1 MTDKN
6 KENIEN
12 NQEKT
17 LNKPEGNR
25 NWWRKLLGLNKTY
38 GLYKLNVVIVISI
51 FIFTV
56 FQNIC
61 YANNGK
67 FEYLKGSYG
76 DTAVVLN
83 ENEIFLPSAYKEVLD
98 SKTGLHD
105 QIPIPAQ
112 IYNLKEKKFKP
123 LNIFMNIHRHMYLA
137 VKLNDNEV
145 LIFGGETR
153 PKGKAARSLREAE
166 IYDIKNNTFK
176 LVGDTNYK
184 YYDTV
189 YTNVV
194 KLKDGRIFI
203 STAAS
208 NFEIYDTKKMKFYK
222 AGEEIK
228 YYKKDF
234 FDSKGKKEKI
244 RNSKNIYN
252 FKVAMTLLHDGRV
265 YIAGANY
272 DGEPGNAEIYD
283 PKTNTFTPV
292 ADQLYPRFCRSAVTL
307 ADGRVLLTGG
317 TNAYYSYILHGK
329 KRFKPSEDGDAEIY
343 DPKTNTYT
351 SVGLLNVRRCYH
363 SSILLSNEKV
373 LIVDGAKGPGGATDR
388 ETRKAEL
395 FDPKTNKFKLISS
408 TKLERWAFNIEKI
421 SDNKVLINSYNGWEV
436 YKY

>member
-1 MTDKN
+1 MSDEN
-6 KENIEN
+6 KEILEN
-12 NQEKT
+12 NQEENQ
-17 LNKPEGNR
+17 NKPEGNKR
-25 NWWRKLLGLNKTY
+25 WWKKLLGLKPTY

-76 DTAVVLN
+76 KNAVVLN
-83 ENEIFLPSAYKEVLD
+83 ENEIFLPSYYREVLNL
-98 SKTGLHD
+98 KTGLHD
-105 QIPIPAQ
+105 DIPISAQ
-112 IYNLKEKKFKP
+112 IYNLKEKKFKS
-123 LNIFMNIHRHMYLA
+123 LNVFMNIHRVRYLA

-145 LIFGGETR
+145 LIFGGNHR
-153 PKGKAARSLREAE
+153 GRGASFPKEAE
-166 IYDIKNNTFK
+166 IYNIKNNTFK
-176 LVGDTNYK
+176 LVGGTNYQ
-184 YYDTV
+184 YYDPI

-194 KLKDGRIFI
+194 KLKDGRVFI
-203 STAAS
+203 NNAMS
-208 NFEIYDTKKMKFYK
+208 NFEIYDPKTMKFYK

-228 YYKKDF
+228 YYKKDI
-234 FDSKGKKEKI
+234 FDSKGQKEKI

-252 FKVAMTLLHDGRV
+252 LKVAMTLLHDGRV

-283 PKTNTFTPV
+283 PKTNTFTQV

-351 SVGLLNVRRCYH
+351 SVGLLNVRRCHH
-363 SSILLSNEKV
+363 SSILLSNGKV
-373 LIVDGAKGPGGATDR
+373 LIVNGEKGPGGATDR

-408 TKLERWAFNIEKI
+408 TKLERYAFNIEKI

>member
-1 MTDKN
+1 MSKEN
-6 KENIEN
+6 KNIEN
-12 NQEKT
+12 NQEENR
-17 LNKPEGNR
+17 NKPEGNR

-61 YANNGK
+61 YANDGK

-76 DTAVVLN
+76 QTAVVLN
-83 ENEIFLPSAYKEVLD
+83 ENEIFLPSYYKEVLD

-112 IYNLKEKKFKP
+112 IYDLKERKFKS

-145 LIFGGETR
+145 LIFGGENRTKDR
-153 PKGKAARSLREAE
+153 AAYSPKEAE
-166 IYDIKNNTFK
+166 IYNIKNNTFK
-176 LVGDTNYK
+176 LVGGTNYQ
-184 YYDTV
+184 YYDPI

-194 KLKDGRIFI
+194 KLKDGRIFR

-208 NFEIYDTKKMKFYK
+208 NFEIYDPKTMKFYK

-283 PKTNTFTPV
+283 PKTNTFTQV

-307 ADGRVLLTGG
+307 EDGRVLLTGG

-395 FDPKTNKFKLISS
+395 FDPKTNKFNLISS

-421 SDNKVLINSYNGWEV
+421 SDNKVFINSYNGWEI
-436 YKY
+436 YEY